1 MNEIVILFY
10 NYLFIYKKLLFFL
23 VYNFIIF
30 FVNFWGD
37 GNMIFYVYLNSKEV
51 FCVNFVWFFYF
62 VGY

>member
-10 NYLFIYKKLLFFL
+10 NYLFIYKKLLFFV

-30 FVNFWGD
+30 FVNFRGD

-51 FCVNFVWFFYF
+51 FCVNFV
-62 VGY
+62 

>member
-30 FVNFWGD
+30 FVYFWGD